1 MHKLLRLLV
10 LTLAIIGFTL
20 PAFGTAEAARIAV
33 LPIVTNENEENNAV
47 SRRVWNEVCM
57 SQFKFPEFDMVDDT
71 DLTLVLDEVNYNA
84 VAKDGVNEALMRQIM
99 AKTNADMAVMMVMDE
114 LILEPVQAI
123 SMDDVY
129 RFHQKGHIMLINNIT
144 KQVRTD
150 RINETDEMNYAVTV
164 RGDFIHD
171 QLRNTMIRELKIVK
185 KIKKTNK

>member
-10 LTLAIIGFTL
+10 LTFAIIGFTL

-33 LPIVTNENEENNAV
+33 LPIVTNEEEEQSAV

-71 DLTLVLDEVNYNA
+71 DLTLVLDKVNYNT
-84 VAKDGVNEALMRQIM
+84 VAKDGVNEALMRKIM
-99 AKTNADMAVMMVMDE
+99 AETKADMAVMMVMDE
-114 LILEPVQAI
+114 ISLEPVPAI
-123 SMDDVY
+123 GYEDIY
-129 RFHQKGHIMLINNIT
+129 RFNQKGRIMLVNNIT
-144 KQVRTD
+144 KQVKTD

-171 QLRNTMIRELKIVK
+171 QLRNTMIRELKRVN
-185 KIKKTNK
+185 KIK